1 MRVEDTTVLQGTHG
15 VRLEGRVRGELL
27 FWELPRLVSFEP
39 RGEPF
44 VCALLPAAMRTGAS
58 ITLPDEL
65 PLDPTFLTNIER
77 LQSVFTRWFPELGTI
92 PIRATVAPRTI
103 RTVQRA
109 TGYSGGI
116 DSSFTLELLEDR
128 IDAALLIDG
137 IEYRED
143 APALFERITTT
154 LDDAIDRRGLSLI
167 RVRTNVKS
175 FGRHLGAKWS
185 EALGGAIA
193 SAVHVAGFAEY
204 HVAASNS
211 WENLRPYGSHPLT
224 DPLWSSATVRI
235 EHHGAEL
242 RRIDKIRYLGSVPDL
257 LALVRVCFQGSDYN
271 CGRCQKCLMTMAGFR
286 ALGITSQALP
296 KLEDPTMLRQVVV
309 EHDGDLVDWEELMVP
324 DLERTDPALHHE
336 LERLVRRY
344 RWRRLAR
351 SLDDLTTGGRFRGL
365 LTRGKRLA
373 AL

>member
-1 MRVEDTTVLQGTHG
+1 MLVEGANVHQDSLGI
-15 VRLEGRVRGELL
+15 RLEAKIRGETL
-27 FWELPRLVSFEP
+27 FWELPRLAAFEP

-44 VCALLPAAMRTGAS
+44 VCALLPVAMRAGTA

-77 LQSVFTRWFPELGTI
+77 LQSVFVRWFPELQPVT
-92 PIRATVAPRTI
+92 IRASIRPRTV
-103 RTVQRA
+103 RTHDRA

-116 DSSFTLELLEDR
+116 DSSFTLDVLGGRL
-128 IDAALLIDG
+128 DAALLIDG
-137 IEYRED
+137 IEYREE
-143 APALFERITTT
+143 ARELFDQITST
-154 LDDAIDRRGLSLI
+154 LDAAVDRRGLRLV

-175 FGRHLGAKWS
+175 FGRALGAKWS
-185 EALGGAIA
+185 ESLGGAIA
-193 SAVHVAGFAEY
+193 SSVHAAGFAEY
-204 HVAASNS
+204 HIAASNS

-257 LALVRVCFQGSDYN
+257 LELIRVCFQGNDYN

-286 ALGITSQALP
+286 ALALTSPALP
-296 KLEDPTMLRQVVV
+296 HLADATLLREVVV
-309 EHDGDLVDWEELMVP
+309 EHDGDLVDWEELLVP
-324 DLERTDPALHHE
+324 GLERRDPGLHHE
-336 LERLVRRY
+336 LARLVRRY
-344 RWRRLAR
+344 RWRRLVKSFDELA
-351 SLDDLTTGGRFRGL
+351 TGGKFRGL